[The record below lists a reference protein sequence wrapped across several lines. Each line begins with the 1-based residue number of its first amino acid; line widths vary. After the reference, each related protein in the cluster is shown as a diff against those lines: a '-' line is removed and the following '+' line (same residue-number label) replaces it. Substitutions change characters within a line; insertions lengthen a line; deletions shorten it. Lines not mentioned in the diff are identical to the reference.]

1 MNISTYFKLPQVEA
15 LKGLYGTVYEG
26 DWEIDSQTPSS
37 IFKEFKNTK
46 GYIKLGLVENIN
58 NIVKTQPNNN
68 ALNKLMNRLNGA
80 LTEWLKT

>member
-26 DWEIDSQTPSS
+26 EWEIDSQTPSS

-58 NIVKTQPNNN
+58 NIVTNWRKHNHN
-68 ALNKLMNRLNGA
+68 NKLTNRPNGV
-80 LTEWLKT
+80 LIGWLKT